1 MNLKHFANNGESM
14 AMKSVTFVRTYSL
27 LLVCLAALLL
37 AVACGS
43 TSPTSPD
50 PTPTPTPTPSPTP
63 TPAPTPTPT
72 PSPGG
77 GVSIT
82 VEPNPVPWTSAAVDG
97 CDASTPNR
105 WIWRQIIVNNGSTT
119 VVFSQRFNFF
129 DDRQVSAPLETVTLA
144 PGERHERTTRWCS
157 GLPGDHTFR
166 TDWDLSTGVK
176 MTGPTVRLLKQ

>member
-50 PTPTPTPTPSPTP
+50 PTPTPTPS
-63 TPAPTPTPT
+63 PAPTPDPAPTPA

-82 VEPNPVPWTSAAVDG
+82 VQPNPVPWTSAAIDG
-97 CDASTPNR
+97 CDASTPHH
-105 WIWRQIIVNNGSTT
+105 WIWTQVVVNNGSTT

-129 DDRQVSAPLETVTLA
+129 DGLQVSAPLDTVTLA
-144 PGERHERTTRWCS
+144 PGQRHERVTRWCS

-176 MTGPTVRLLKQ
+176 MTGPTVQLLKQ